1 MPICWSY
8 HQTSRSAL
16 SSTSLICT
24 HLLDGFTGETI
35 YTEDQVEQLPKAK
48 PCVEDGLDIKEGVIQ
63 ERQLVQAIL
72 TEVATQTN

>member
-1 MPICWSY
+1 MLELPPDFQISPIFNVSDLY
-8 HQTSRSAL
+8 
-16 SSTSLICT
+16 
-24 HLLDGFTGETI
+24 LLDGFTGETI